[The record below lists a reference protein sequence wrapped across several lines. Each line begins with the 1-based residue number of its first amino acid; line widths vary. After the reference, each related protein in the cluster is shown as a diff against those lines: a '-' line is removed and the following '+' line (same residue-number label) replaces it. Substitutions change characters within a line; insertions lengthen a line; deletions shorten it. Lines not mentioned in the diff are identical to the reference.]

1 MIFAYYQR
9 LKRVD
14 LFDPFGFVNAVLSFT
29 KIVTQ
34 YKIIDLCVCYMSQT
48 KKIIAYINI
57 AHLIDHYAM
66 LIFATAVI
74 VIAPTFNM
82 RYGELLPY
90 ATPGFIAFGAGSLVT
105 GWLGDKWSR
114 RNMMAIFFFGMG
126 STLVGVSIVQTPLQ
140 LGIML
145 LFIGLIGSIYHPVG
159 TAMLASHAEKLGKE
173 MGINGVWGNVGVASS
188 ALITGV
194 INQYVGWRMSFL
206 IPAILCIVVGV
217 SYLRSVPITADHNV
231 KRSSASSARVSKS
244 LMIWV
249 VASLVI
255 TVIASSITFNAMT
268 VALPKLFQERL
279 SNLTTNTATLGVI
292 TFFVYL
298 SGALAQYSIGNLLDK
313 YPLKNIFL
321 PLAIVI
327 VPTLYLAASVSDYWL
342 IILAIFIIAAIFG
355 QVTVNDT
362 MLGKYTADEWRG
374 RAYAARYFLGFTAAG
389 LSVGLVSILY
399 NQGGFDL
406 MLKAIAGLSLL
417 TIMGAI
423 IFPKENSSN

>member
-1 MIFAYYQR
+1 
-9 LKRVD
+9 
-14 LFDPFGFVNAVLSFT
+14 
-29 KIVTQ
+29 
-34 YKIIDLCVCYMSQT
+34 
-48 KKIIAYINI
+48 
-57 AHLIDHYAM
+57 M
-66 LIFATAVI
+66 LIFAAAVI
-74 VIAPTFNM
+74 IIAPTFNM
-82 RYGELLPY
+82 KYGELLPY
-90 ATPGFIAFGAGSLVT
+90 ATPGFIAFGAGSLLT

-126 STLVGVSIVQTPLQ
+126 LTLLGVTFIQTPLQ

-145 LFIGLIGSIYHPVG
+145 LLIGMIASIYHPVG
-159 TAMLASHAEKLGKE
+159 TAMLVSNADKLGKE

-194 INQYVGWRMSFL
+194 ITQYFGWRMAFL
-206 IPAILCIVVGV
+206 VPAIVCLMVGFLYVKSIPSSVDQVV
-217 SYLRSVPITADHNV
+217 
-231 KRSSASSARVSKS
+231 KKSSAGSARVSKS
-244 LMIWV
+244 VMIWV

-255 TVIASSITFNAMT
+255 TVIASSTTFNAIT

-279 SNLTTNTATLGVI
+279 SNLTTNTATLGII

-298 SGALAQYSIGNLLDK
+298 FGALAQYIIGNLLDK
-313 YPLKNIFL
+313 YSLKNVFL

-327 VPTLYLAASVSDYWL
+327 VPTLYLASTISDYWL
-342 IILAIFIIAAIFG
+342 IILAIVIIVAIFG

-362 MLGKYTADEWRG
+362 ILAKYTVDEWRS

-406 MLKAIAGLSLL
+406 MLKAIAVLSLL
-417 TIMGAI
+417 TIAGAI
-423 IFPKENSSN
+423 IFPKESRLT

>member
-1 MIFAYYQR
+1 M
-9 LKRVD
+9 
-14 LFDPFGFVNAVLSFT
+14 N
-29 KIVTQ
+29 
-34 YKIIDLCVCYMSQT
+34 QT

-57 AHLIDHYAM
+57 AHFIDHYAM
-66 LIFATAVI
+66 LIFAAAVI

-90 ATPGFIAFGAGSLVT
+90 ATPGFLAFGAGSLLT

-114 RNMMAIFFFGMG
+114 RNMMAIFFIGMG
-126 STLVGVSIVQTPLQ
+126 LALLGTSFIQTPLQ

-145 LFIGLIGSIYHPVG
+145 LLIGMIASIYHPVG
-159 TAMLASHAEKLGKE
+159 TSMLVSNSEKLGKE
-173 MGINGVWGNVGVASS
+173 IGVNGVWGNAGVASS

-194 INQYVGWRMSFL
+194 ITQYLGWRIAFL
-206 IPAILCIVVGV
+206 APAIVCIAIGV
-217 SYLRSVPITADHNV
+217 LYLRNIPSSVDQIIT
-231 KRSSASSARVSKS
+231 KSSTSPARVSKS
-244 LMIWV
+244 VMIWV
-249 VASLVI
+249 MTSLVI
-255 TVIASSITFNAMT
+255 TVISSSIAFNAIT

-279 SNLTTNTATLGVI
+279 SGLTTNTATLGSI

-298 SGALAQYSIGNLLDK
+298 SGALAQYIIGNLLDK
-313 YPLKNIFL
+313 HSLKNVFL

-327 VPTLYLAASVSDYWL
+327 VPTIYLASATSDYWL
-342 IILAIFIIAAIFG
+342 IVLAILFIVGIFG

-417 TIMGAI
+417 TVIGAI
-423 IFPKENSSN
+423 IFPKENRGI

>member
-1 MIFAYYQR
+1 
-9 LKRVD
+9 
-14 LFDPFGFVNAVLSFT
+14 
-29 KIVTQ
+29 
-34 YKIIDLCVCYMSQT
+34 MSQT

-57 AHLIDHYAM
+57 AHFIDHYAM
-66 LIFATAVI
+66 LIFAAAVI

-82 RYGELLPY
+82 KYGELLPY
-90 ATPGFIAFGAGSLVT
+90 ATPGFIAFGAGSLFT

-126 STLVGVSIVQTPLQ
+126 LTLLGVSFIQTPLQ

-145 LFIGLIGSIYHPVG
+145 LLIGIIASIYHPVG
-159 TAMLASHAEKLGKE
+159 TSMLVAHAEKLGKE
-173 MGINGVWGNVGVASS
+173 IGINGVWGNAGVASS

-194 INQYVGWRMSFL
+194 ITQYLGWRIAFL
-206 IPAILCIVVGV
+206 APAIVCLVIGI
-217 SYLRSVPITADHNV
+217 SYLRNIPSSVDLIIT
-231 KRSSASSARVSKS
+231 KSSVSPARVSKS
-244 LMIWV
+244 VMIWV
-249 VASLVI
+249 MASLVI
-255 TVIASSITFNAMT
+255 TVIASSIAFNTIT

-279 SNLTTNTATLGVI
+279 SGLTTNTAALGSI

-298 SGALAQYSIGNLLDK
+298 SGALAQYIIGNLLDK
-313 YPLKNIFL
+313 HSLKNIFL

-327 VPTLYLAASVSDYWL
+327 VPTIYLASTMSDYGL
-342 IILAIFIIAAIFG
+342 IVLAIVFIVGIFG

-417 TIMGAI
+417 TVIGAI
-423 IFPKENSSN
+423 IFPKENRAN

>member
-1 MIFAYYQR
+1 
-9 LKRVD
+9 
-14 LFDPFGFVNAVLSFT
+14 
-29 KIVTQ
+29 
-34 YKIIDLCVCYMSQT
+34 MSQT
-48 KKIIAYINI
+48 QKIIAYINI
-57 AHLIDHYAM
+57 AHFMDHYAM
-66 LIFATAVI
+66 LIFAAAVI

-82 RYGELLPY
+82 SYGELLPY
-90 ATPGFIAFGAGSLVT
+90 ATPGFIAFGAGSLLT

-114 RNMMAIFFFGMG
+114 RNMLAIFFFGMG
-126 STLVGVSIVQTPLQ
+126 LALMGVSMIQTPFQ

-145 LFIGLIGSIYHPVG
+145 LLIGIMASIYHPVG
-159 TAMLASHAEKLGKE
+159 TAMLASNAQKLGRE

-188 ALITGV
+188 ALVTGV
-194 INQYVGWRMSFL
+194 INQYLGWRTAFL
-206 IPAILCIVVGV
+206 IPAVICLVVGFL
-217 SYLRSVPITADHNV
+217 YLRSIPRSVDHMI
-231 KRSSASSARVSKS
+231 KKSSVSSARVSKS
-244 LMIWV
+244 VMIWV

-255 TVIASSITFNAMT
+255 TVIASSTTFNAIT

-298 SGALAQYSIGNLLDK
+298 SGAIAQYVIGNLLDK

-321 PLAIVI
+321 PLAIVT
-327 VPTLYLAASVSDYWL
+327 VPTLYLASSISDSGL
-342 IILAIFIIAAIFG
+342 LVLAVFIIVAIFG

-399 NQGGFDL
+399 NEGGFDL
-406 MLKAIAGLSLL
+406 MLKAIAGLSLFTVL
-417 TIMGAI
+417 GAI
-423 IFPKENSSN
+423 IFPKEKRPD

>member
-1 MIFAYYQR
+1 
-9 LKRVD
+9 
-14 LFDPFGFVNAVLSFT
+14 
-29 KIVTQ
+29 
-34 YKIIDLCVCYMSQT
+34 MSQT
-48 KKIIAYINI
+48 QKIIAYINI
-57 AHLIDHYAM
+57 AHFMDHYAM
-66 LIFATAVI
+66 LIFAAAVI

-82 RYGELLPY
+82 SYGELLPY
-90 ATPGFIAFGAGSLVT
+90 ATPGFIAFGAGSLLT

-114 RNMMAIFFFGMG
+114 RNMLAIFFFGMG
-126 STLVGVSIVQTPLQ
+126 LALIGVSMIQTPFQ

-145 LFIGLIGSIYHPVG
+145 LLIGIMASIYHPVG
-159 TAMLASHAEKLGKE
+159 TAMLASNAQKLGRE

-188 ALITGV
+188 ALVTGV
-194 INQYVGWRMSFL
+194 INQYLGWRTAFL
-206 IPAILCIVVGV
+206 IPAVICLVVGFL
-217 SYLRSVPITADHNV
+217 YLRSIPRSVDHMI
-231 KRSSASSARVSKS
+231 KKSSVSSARVSKS
-244 LMIWV
+244 VMIWV

-255 TVIASSITFNAMT
+255 TVIASSTTFNAIT

-298 SGALAQYSIGNLLDK
+298 SGAIAQYVIGNLLDK

-321 PLAIVI
+321 PLAIVT
-327 VPTLYLAASVSDYWL
+327 VPTLYLASSISDSGL
-342 IILAIFIIAAIFG
+342 LVLAVFIIVAIFG

-399 NQGGFDL
+399 NEGGFDL
-406 MLKAIAGLSLL
+406 MLKAIAGLSLFTVL
-417 TIMGAI
+417 GAI
-423 IFPKENSSN
+423 IFPKEKRPD

>member
-1 MIFAYYQR
+1 
-9 LKRVD
+9 
-14 LFDPFGFVNAVLSFT
+14 
-29 KIVTQ
+29 
-34 YKIIDLCVCYMSQT
+34 MSQD

-57 AHLIDHYAM
+57 AHFIDHYAM
-66 LIFATAVI
+66 LIFAAAVI

-82 RYGELLPY
+82 KYGELLPY
-90 ATPGFIAFGAGSLVT
+90 ATPGFIAFGAGSLLT

-114 RNMMAIFFFGMG
+114 RNMMAIFFFGM
-126 STLVGVSIVQTPLQ
+126 SLTLLGTSLIQTPLQ

-145 LFIGLIGSIYHPVG
+145 LLIGMIASIYHPVG
-159 TAMLASHAEKLGKE
+159 TSMLVSNADKLGKE
-173 MGINGVWGNVGVASS
+173 IGINGVWGNAGVASS
-188 ALITGV
+188 ALITG
-194 INQYVGWRMSFL
+194 IITQYFGWRIAFL
-206 IPAILCIVVGV
+206 VPAVICMAVGFL
-217 SYLRSVPITADHNV
+217 YLRTIPSSVDLIV
-231 KRSSASSARVSKS
+231 KKSSISSPRVSKS
-244 LMIWV
+244 VMIWV
-249 VASLVI
+249 MASLVI
-255 TVIASSITFNAMT
+255 TVIASSITFNVIT

-279 SNLTTNTATLGVI
+279 SSLTTNKATLGSI

-298 SGALAQYSIGNLLDK
+298 SGALSQYIIGNLLDR
-313 YPLKNIFL
+313 YPLKRIFL

-327 VPTLYLAASVSDYWL
+327 VPTLYLSSLMNDYWL
-342 IILAIFIIAAIFG
+342 IFLAIIFIVGIFG

-417 TIMGAI
+417 TVVGAI
-423 IFPKENSSN
+423 IFPKEKRAI